1 MENDGDG
8 SFAIDPATGVIRTAK
23 ALDRESTARYS
34 LKAVAV
40 DRGSPSLSSTVPVI
54 VKIEDIND
62 SPPAFEKDKI
72 VLYIPENSPIGS
84 TVGEIYAHDPDEGPN
99 AIVHY
104 SIIGGED
111 AHGFQLNTRPGA
123 DRAELI
129 SLQELDYES
138 TKKKF
143 ELVVRATSA
152 PLRSDAIVQVT
163 NLCCTIYSR
172 KYY

>member
-1 MENDGDG
+1 M
-8 SFAIDPATGVIRTAK
+8 IRTAK
-23 ALDRESTARYS
+23 ALDRESMARYN

-40 DRGSPSLSSTVPVI
+40 DRGSPALSTTVVVV

-72 VLYIPENSPIGS
+72 ILYIPENSPIGS

-99 AIVHY
+99 AMVQY
-104 SIIGGED
+104 TIIGGED
-111 AHGFQLNTRPGA
+111 ANSFQLNVRPGA

-129 SLQELDYES
+129 SLLELDYES

-143 ELVVRATSA
+143 ELVVRATSP
-152 PLRSDAIVQVT
+152 PLRSDAVIQV
-163 NLCCTIYSR
+163 NIYR
-172 KYY
+172 EF